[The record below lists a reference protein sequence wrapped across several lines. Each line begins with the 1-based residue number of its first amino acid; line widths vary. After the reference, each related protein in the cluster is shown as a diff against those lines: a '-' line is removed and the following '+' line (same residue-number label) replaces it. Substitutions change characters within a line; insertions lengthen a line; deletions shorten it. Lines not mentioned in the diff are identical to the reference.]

1 MKQTVPWLKDM
12 WQFVKA
18 YDLQDL
24 IFLNTSLKHERK
36 NTYWGNENVA
46 EDGVVKDETAKEE
59 KLNAYLQ
66 DK

>member
-1 MKQTVPWLKDM
+1 M
-12 WQFVKA
+12 WQFAKA

-24 IFLNTSLKHERK
+24 IFLNTFLKHERK

-46 EDGVVKDETAKEE
+46 EDGVVKDETAKED

-66 DK
+66 DKQK